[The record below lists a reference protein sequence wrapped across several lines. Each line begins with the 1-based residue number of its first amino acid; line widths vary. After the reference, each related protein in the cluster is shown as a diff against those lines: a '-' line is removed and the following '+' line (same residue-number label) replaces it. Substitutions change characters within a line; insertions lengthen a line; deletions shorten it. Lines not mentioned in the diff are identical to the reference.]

1 MKSRRDQVQAHA
13 YVMGRLTSA
22 LVHGEPDAPESPTR
36 RTTLGTF
43 GGLMLSALA
52 VAGSLI
58 WGLISPSGSAAVL
71 TAGELVMVKETGS
84 RYIFADHELHP
95 VLNWSSVMLLLSGN
109 PAIKSVSAE
118 SLAGVPQGQP
128 LGIVGAPDALPPAST
143 VNTGSWLVCAQQSGG
158 RPIVSLTIG
167 MPVPVPVAMPAAA
180 GVAQTPDGGR
190 YLLYGG
196 YRMKLD
202 APWIAGAL
210 GLARAPVIKSSAAW
224 LNAVPAAPDLRP
236 IAVAGRGGPGPVLGG
251 RSTRIGQVLDA
262 QNVGS
267 ASQFYLAAADGITP
281 ISPTQAAMLLGD
293 PATIGAY
300 RGAPVAPVQ
309 VSAAAIA
316 TAHAVRLALP
326 DGSPAPHSPPPAFAY
341 GAKSPCMDYP
351 ASGGTVPALV
361 AAQPPAGAPPAVGQT
376 AVTVRSTTAN
386 LISVAPGGGA
396 LVRPQAAPGVGGKSL
411 FLVTDA
417 GVKYP
422 VPSATAAAALGY
434 RAAKA
439 ARLPAALLGLLPT
452 GPALSLPALTQP
464 APGG

>member
-36 RTTLGTF
+36 RTTLGSF
-43 GGLMLSALA
+43 GGLMLASLA
-52 VAGSLI
+52 VAGFLI
-58 WGLISPSGSAAVL
+58 WGLISPSKAAATF

-84 RYIFADHELHP
+84 RYIYARHQLHP
-95 VLNWSSVMLLLSGN
+95 VLNWSSALLLANGN
-109 PAIKSVSAE
+109 PTVKAVSAA
-118 SLAGVPQGQP
+118 SLAASKVPEGQP
-128 LGIVGAPDALPPAST
+128 LGILGAPDAVPTAAAI
-143 VNTGSWLVCAQQSGG
+143 NTGSWLVCAQQSGG

-167 MPVPVPVAMPAAA
+167 TPMAVSPAKPAAA
-180 GVAQTPDGGR
+180 AVAQTPDGSR

-196 YRMKLD
+196 HRMKMD

-210 GLARAPVIKSSAAW
+210 GLARAPVIQVSAAW
-224 LNAVPAAPDLRP
+224 LNAVPAASDLVP
-236 IAVAGRGGPGPVLGG
+236 IVVAGRGGPGPVLGG
-251 RSTRIGQVLDA
+251 RATRIGQVLVA
-262 QNVGS
+262 NNVGS
-267 ASQFYLAAADGITP
+267 ASQFYLAATGGITP

-309 VSAAAIA
+309 VSQAAVA
-316 TAHAVRLALP
+316 TSHEVRLALP

-351 ASGGTVPALV
+351 AAGGTVPTLV
-361 AAQPPAGAPPAVGQT
+361 AAQPPAGAPPAVGLTNVSVSPQG
-376 AVTVRSTTAN
+376 AN

-396 LVRPQAAPGVGGKSL
+396 LVHPLAAPGVGGSSL

-434 RAAKA
+434 RASKA
-439 ARLPAALLGLLPT
+439 AQLPAALLGLLPT
-452 GPALSLPALTQP
+452 GPALSLSALR
-464 APGG
+464 G